1 MVFVLDPDPSVRWV
15 AEALVTASGLDV
27 RGCADLSEFLAAYD
41 PGRPSCLLLDYRTPS
56 ACRSDVLDGLA
67 DAGAELPVILVAEAS
82 ALPPGIVGRLKG
94 RVRVVGKPCVWPLI
108 LGHLRD
114 ALEEDAARTEQ
125 RSLTA
130 R

>member
-15 AEALVTASGLDV
+15 AQTLVTAGGLDV

-41 PGRPSCLLLDYRTPS
+41 PGSPSCLLLDCRTPS
-56 ACRSDVLDGLA
+56 TCRSDVLDGLA
-67 DAGAELPVILVAEAS
+67 DAGVELPVILVAEAS
-82 ALPPGIVGRLKG
+82 ALRPEIAGRLKG

-108 LGHLRD
+108 LGYLRD
-114 ALEEDAARTEQ
+114 ALEEDAARIGH